1 LSQGEFGYV
10 IAPSSIVVTSTP
22 SYSSTKGKSR
32 RGVLKRTGLVKMFA
46 LAHDKRFDDYE
57 VALITTLLENK
68 GKENTQYYQNRL
80 SDLMCFE
87 KSYIIETQ
95 KFAASVRTKYLIQD
109 QFNYTD
115 YLNRNY
121 VERKVWFV

>member
-1 LSQGEFGYV
+1 MSQGEFGYV
-10 IAPSSIVVTSTP
+10 IVPSSIVVTSTP
-22 SYSSTKGKSR
+22 SYNSTKGKSR

-46 LAHDKRFDDYE
+46 LTHDKRFDDYE